1 MKIHIAVII
10 VIISLLLVPSCINKI
25 TYQEPAQEIPRVEK
39 VNYKIE
45 KVTSTPNTKPIPKPV
60 PKPIQKIS
68 EIALTSFGAETI
80 ELINVERVK
89 SGLNRLTNNTK
100 LNAAATIKA
109 EELVRA
115 GRFSHYVQ
123 QDGNWIGIGSI
134 LIDLNYKFKIAG
146 ENLSKD
152 IDMPDDNVKAWMDSP
167 LHKKNLLKLD
177 FTEVGIAK
185 VKNIVVLV
193 LAQPYE

>member
-25 TYQEPAQEIPRVEK
+25 TYQEPAQEIPRV
-39 VNYKIE
+39 E

-80 ELINVERVK
+80 ELINIERVK
-89 SGLNRLTNNTK
+89 NGLGTLTNNTK
-100 LNAAATIKA
+100 LNAVATIKA
-109 EELVRA
+109 EKLVMT

-123 QDGNWIGIGSI
+123 QDGNWISIGSV

-167 LHKKNLLKLD
+167 LHKKNLLKPD

-193 LAQPYE
+193 LTQPYK